1 MNQHWWCSTFAVF
14 IFLYMIQY
22 LPYCKPFFL
31 QPTPTQIHMYTY
43 KLDSSCANI
52 KRKWM
57 QKHCAAVNLHCSNQF
72 ETCTVSVYKLVK
84 GKKKQAF
91 HKLISQN
98 GKSWPPEPASCSAPS
113 GCCQD
118 GAVGHWYVPPCRWWL
133 AKRISSDVEGGLEF
147 QGRTIPSRKLVQQ
160 LAKRLGWMDQK
171 KAEFYFVG
179 F

>member
-84 GKKKQAF
+84 GKKQTS
-91 HKLISQN
+91 ISQTN
-98 GKSWPPEPASCSAPS
+98 FSKWKKLASRTGIMLSTLGVLP
-113 GCCQD
+113 G
-118 GAVGHWYVPPCRWWL
+118 WCRWTLIRPTLSLVVGKENQLWC
-133 AKRISSDVEGGLEF
+133 RGWTWI
-147 QGRTIPSRKLVQQ
+147 SRKNNSISKTSP
-160 LAKRLGWMDQK
+160 ATS
-171 KAEFYFVG
+171 
-179 F
+179 